1 MMINKKLVFVINTLQ
16 QGGAERV
23 LSTLSNSFSA
33 RSYRVTIVCMN
44 QADTGYPID
53 ENIRVVTLLNRKGRQ
68 HLLKRVGY
76 GLLTYIRL
84 FKVILAES
92 PCCVISFMT
101 SANLWTGLTC
111 GLLGVP
117 YIVSERTTPELT
129 IHQFNP
135 FYKWL
140 SFQVYKHSKAVV
152 LPAIGIREALKNEAK
167 FKQLK
172 NYRIIRNPVYE
183 FENADK
189 KIVHNKQ
196 FILGIGRLSHEKGF
210 DQLITAF
217 AGLKVKNIDL
227 LIIGV
232 GKERLKLELQI
243 ERLGLTQRVQLLG
256 PRNDVEHYYRAASVF
271 VLPSRNEGY
280 PNALVEAMSNGCAC
294 IAMNCE
300 YGPGEIIRHG
310 VNGILV
316 PPGDIDQLSR
326 EIFHVLFDREYRT
339 SLSEQAKLIKQT
351 NSLAIISDKW
361 EQLIL
366 I

>member
-1 MMINKKLVFVINTLQ
+1 MTNKKLIFVINSLQ
-16 QGGAERV
+16 RGGAERV
-23 LSTLSNSFSA
+23 LSTLGNSLSA
-33 RSYRVTIVCMN
+33 RNYRVTIVCMN
-44 QADTGYPID
+44 QATAGYKID
-53 ENIRVVTLLNRKGRQ
+53 GNIRVVTLVNRKGRQ
-68 HLLKRVGY
+68 HLFKRIGY

-84 FKVILAES
+84 FKVVLAES
-92 PCCVISFMT
+92 PSCVISFMT

-111 GLLGVP
+111 GLLGIP

-152 LPAIGIREALKNEAK
+152 LPAIGIREALKSEAQ
-167 FKQLK
+167 FRRLK

-189 KIVHNKQ
+189 KVVHNKQ
-196 FILGIGRLSHEKGF
+196 FILGIGRLSYEKGF

-217 AGLKVKNIDL
+217 ASLKVKNIDL

-232 GKERLKLELQI
+232 GKERLRLEMQI
-243 ERLGLTQRVQLLG
+243 ERLGLAERVYLLG
-256 PRNDVEHYYRAASVF
+256 PRNDVEHYYRAAAVF

-294 IAMNCE
+294 VAMDCE

-310 VNGILV
+310 VNGVLV
-316 PPGDIDQLSR
+316 PPGDLDQLTR

-339 SLSEQAKLIKQT
+339 SLGEQAKLIKQT